1 MPASSVTGVGPG
13 SADGKNKG
21 SEHQTLATTHLI
33 GTRVITAGRVAL
45 SGGAA
50 TVKFPVS
57 LERAAADYI
66 VIVNTTT
73 ANAARLNAKTDDS
86 SSLFASFTI
95 AGTGTDTVQW
105 AVINIA
111 G

>member
-1 MPASSVTGVGPG
+1 MAATSVTGVGPG
-13 SADGKNKG
+13 SADGRNKG
-21 SEHQTLATTHLI
+21 SEHQTLSTDKLI
-33 GTRVITAGRVAL
+33 GTRVVVAGRATL
-45 SGGAA
+45 SSGAA
-50 TVKFPVS
+50 TVTFPQS
-57 LERAAADYI
+57 LARAATDYI

-73 ANAARLNAKTDDS
+73 ANAARLNAKNDVS
-86 SSLFASFTI
+86 SKFNNFTI

>member
-21 SEHQTLATTHLI
+21 SDHQTLSTEKLI
-33 GTRVITAGRVAL
+33 GTRVVTAGRVAL
-45 SGGAA
+45 ATGAA
-50 TVKFPVS
+50 TVKFPVG

-66 VIVNTTT
+66 VIVNSTTT
-73 ANAARLNAKTDDS
+73 SVARLNAKTDTS
-86 SSLFASFTI
+86 SKFTSFTI

-105 AVINIA
+105 AVVNIA